1 MGYRDDAISVKHYME
16 ELNYDYPEPDLKS
29 LQTEQ
34 NARLK
39 SLSDYCQNADNK
51 KWRSNNMFYL
61 AKLNLTLCLQP
72 KAASTDL
79 TRLLAEMIG
88 LDPMDNDFQ
97 RIKSCDDQNESCL
110 IKITE
115 SNREQLLSKTNNAVV
130 FVREPMERL
139 VAGLLKLVKNSIR
152 LGAVVQP
159 LYGVGR
165 PKIDLLF
172 PQNARFFP
180 KRMENN
186 KQKVYLWNLDPLA
199 YSINSRNTPI
209 AYNSN
214 LKTLKAER
222 AC

>member
-39 SLSDYCQNADNK
+39 SLSDYCQNTDNK
-51 KWRSNNMFYL
+51 KWRSNNMFHL

-97 RIKSCDDQNESCL
+97 RIKSCDDQNELCL

-139 VAGLLKLVKNSIR
+139 VAGL
-152 LGAVVQP
+152 
-159 LYGVGR
+159 YGVRR

-172 PQNARFFP
+172 SQNARKIFG
-180 KRMENN
+180 K
-186 KQKVYLWNLDPLA
+186 
-199 YSINSRNTPI
+199 
-209 AYNSN
+209 
-214 LKTLKAER
+214 
-222 AC
+222 

>member
-1 MGYRDDAISVKHYME
+1 MKLVESLVFQTECQTFIPYKSILDKANRYMGYRENALSVKHYME

-34 NARLK
+34 DARLK

-51 KWRSNNMFYL
+51 KWRSNNMFHL

-97 RIKSCDDQNESCL
+97 RIKSCDDEKQESCL

-115 SNREQLLSKTNNAVV
+115 SNRQQLLSNSNKSVV

-139 VAGLLKLVKNSIR
+139 VAGLL
-152 LGAVVQP
+152 
-159 LYGVGR
+159 
-165 PKIDLLF
+165 
-172 PQNARFFP
+172 
-180 KRMENN
+180 
-186 KQKVYLWNLDPLA
+186 
-199 YSINSRNTPI
+199 
-209 AYNSN
+209 
-214 LKTLKAER
+214 
-222 AC
+222 